1 MLFTRSK
8 IQFEFFPTQFEFFP
22 TEFDSSPRPVSAAQ
36 RLCGEEETGG
46 LQ

>member
-22 TEFDSSPRPVSAAQ
+22 TEFDSSPRQVSASQ
-36 RLCGEEETGG
+36 RLRGKEETGG